1 MDSTGA
7 FAGRTGFDATVKL
20 YLPLTEAIAATN
32 TAAPF
37 AEVAGYFAGP
47 TAIVAVNPAVAV
59 AICTGYGSST
69 LTVTAPESKR
79 GSCGDYGDN
88 YY

>member
-47 TAIVAVNPAVAV
+47 STIVAINPTVAV
-59 AICTGYGSST
+59 TICTGYGSPT
-69 LTVTAPESKR
+69 LTVAAPESKR
-79 GSCGDYGDN
+79 GSRRDYGDS